1 MSEQHGL
8 MGKWLCA
15 FFCHGNC
22 SLVAI
27 PLQAAVRPSCQLKE
41 SRAFLGRI
49 LDKIMGKLW
58 DYERIINE
66 IGPFVKRSLTCCRLG
81 TEPYQIIQL
90 LPFKVHPLYIQFRM
104 QTLITAILSRDEKFN
119 QSMTFKICFDHIDQT
134 IHRVLTCLA
143 GKLFLL
149 CCVLNSKNTSQLIN
163 FCFLKA

>member
-27 PLQAAVRPSCQLKE
+27 PLQAAVRPPCQLKE

-49 LDKIMGKLW
+49 QDKIMGKLW

-81 TEPYQIIQL
+81 TEPYQIIKL
-90 LPFKVHPLYIQFRM
+90 LPFKIHPLYIQFCM
-104 QTLITAILSRDEKFN
+104 QTLITAILPRDEKFN
-119 QSMTFKICFDHIDQT
+119 QSMTFTMCFNHIDQT
-134 IHRVLTCLA
+134 ILRVLTCLA
-143 GKLFLL
+143 SYVV
-149 CCVLNSKNTSQLIN
+149 C
-163 FCFLKA
+163 